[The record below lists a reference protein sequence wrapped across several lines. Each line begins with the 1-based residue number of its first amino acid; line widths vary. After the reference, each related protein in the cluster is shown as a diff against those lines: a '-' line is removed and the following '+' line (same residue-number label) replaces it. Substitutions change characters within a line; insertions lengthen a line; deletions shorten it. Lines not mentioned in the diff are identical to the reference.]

1 MEIKTVGE
9 FKSNFSQLFNK
20 VIADEEIGISYSK
33 IKEVVA
39 RLVPENTPIKLKEN
53 WYFEW

>member
-20 VIADEEIGISYSK
+20 VIAGEEIGISYCK

-53 WYFEW
+53 WYCEW